1 MSDIVQVY
9 FQLFS
14 PSFVLK
20 LHLTVLEVEE
30 KRVIICN
37 YTILFVIVMYKI
49 FHFLYLKGK
58 VMKCR
63 VSSLEHV
70 FPMQIFIHLKIKNF

>member
-49 FHFLYLKGK
+49 FHFLYL
-58 VMKCR
+58 R
-63 VSSLEHV
+63 
-70 FPMQIFIHLKIKNF
+70 